1 MANMLSPLAT
11 PAATRDVLEEHG
23 LSTKHALGQNFLVN
37 DAILQKIVE
46 LAQLDASDDVLEVGP
61 GIGTLTIALLKCA
74 GRVVSVERDADL
86 PAVLEDTLEPWAER
100 FALISKDALELTEE
114 EVHLALA
121 KCAVSSE
128 GEGRASR
135 AGSPRCAFRL
145 RAEHAPHARVG
156 LETRGADGSPRTFPN
171 KFVANL
177 PYAVAATLV
186 LDFFEKFSQ
195 LESATVMVQ
204 KEVADRMCAEPG
216 SKNYG
221 AYTVKLRLHAEP
233 AGRFLVSP
241 NNFFPPPH
249 VDSSV
254 LRLDRRPV
262 YDADAAPLDDALL
275 KATCVMADAAF
286 ASRRKTISN
295 SFKTYFASR
304 GNAGKDF
311 IGCIPDLLDE
321 CGIDAKRRGET
332 LSLDEFIA
340 LGKAYLRR
348 ESNPL

>member
-1 MANMLSPLAT
+1 MLSPLAT

-86 PAVLEDTLEPWAER
+86 PVVLEDTLEPWADR

-114 EVHLALA
+114 EVRLALA
-121 KCAVSSE
+121 KYAP
-128 GEGRASR
+128 RPL
-135 AGSPRCAFRL
+135 GS
-145 RAEHAPHARVG
+145 G
-156 LETRGADGSPRTFPN
+156 DGTRRSFPN

-186 LDFFEKFSQ
+186 LDFFQKFSQ

-221 AYTVKLRLHAEP
+221 AYTVKLRLYAEP

-262 YDADAAPLDDALL
+262 YDVDGAPLDDALL
-275 KATCVMADAAF
+275 KATCAMADAAF

-304 GNAGKDF
+304 GNAGKAF
-311 IGCIPDLLDE
+311 IGCIPELLDE